1 MAPATTSTDTATAKA
16 ENPDA
21 LARKEVTRMLK
32 GPVADKFKA
41 LIPPL
46 AGQPDA
52 YRTVMES
59 PELLDACFKLFHIK
73 RDAFAEFL
81 VDAAGSPVSDD
92 DTRLK
97 CGRSVNEVIGMAV
110 RTGMRSYAEL
120 YFGDP
125 ITPPKTKNAAA
136 PATAAARK
144 PATRSGQF
152 KLIDVSRLAA
162 LFRRNHGADRP
173 LKAGQTNSGRFY
185 TSIKDALDY
194 EWQVRFFPIYV
205 QIPGHVFEKLG
216 IGITRMD
223 TEERLQR
230 LGELAITNIQKAE
243 SVLKNPEL
251 FREMIDNNVLA
262 SATVS
267 ELGEHGFQN
276 VHDALEHLDAKKKW
290 DVLANKDTALRLHGD
305 KRITKHDIVALAN
318 YLDVLNEFALDAIF
332 DLGLNRDQ
340 MQMFLKTAEENLG
353 RALFLALF
361 GPVQSVMPEDHDEQ
375 QKLRRYQN
383 FTQSALRNL
392 VNAVKQLE
400 DNLRR
405 SGGESAIEECLATV
419 CRSRRIDLEKEIKK
433 LAPGSLGA

>member
-1 MAPATTSTDTATAKA
+1 MASATTAPGRPATAKA
-16 ENPDA
+16 ENPDT

-32 GPVADKFKA
+32 GPVADRFKQ

-73 RDAFAEFL
+73 RDAFADFL
-81 VDAAGSPVSDD
+81 VGPDGKLVSEDD
-92 DTRLK
+92 VRLQ
-97 CGRSVNEVIGMAV
+97 CGRSINEITGMAV

-125 ITPPKTKNAAA
+125 ITPPKTKTAAAA
-136 PATAAARK
+136 PQAKK
-144 PATRSGQF
+144 PALRSGYF
-152 KLIDVSRLAA
+152 KLIDIAKLTA

-173 LKAGQTNSGRFY
+173 LRPGQTASGRFY
-185 TSIKDALDY
+185 ASIKDALDY
-194 EWQVRFFPIYV
+194 EWQVRFFPLYV
-205 QIPGHVFEKLG
+205 QIPAHVFEKLG

-230 LGELAITNIQKAE
+230 LGELAVADINKAE
-243 SVLKNPEL
+243 AVVKNPVL

-276 VHDALEHLDAKKKW
+276 VHEALEHLDAKKKW
-290 DVLANKDTALRLHGD
+290 DVLANKETALRLHGD
-305 KRITKHDIVALAN
+305 KRITKHDIVALAD
-318 YLDVLNEFALDAIF
+318 YLDILNEFALDAIF

-353 RALFLALF
+353 RGLFLALF
-361 GPVQSVMPEDHDEQ
+361 GPVQSVMPDDHDEQ
-375 QKLRRYQN
+375 QKLRRYQT

-400 DNLRR
+400 DSLRR
-405 SGGESAIEECLATV
+405 SGSEQAIEECLATV

-433 LAPGSLGA
+433 LAPNSLGA